1 MKNICKALIFALVLI
16 LTLAFVSCDEDD
28 KNGDKAEAPVG
39 DINGGADK
47 NSEEVKDSEE
57 TKESDKPVE
66 IAEGITKA
74 MTFAN
79 SLSGSNYFL
88 ASDGSILIMGD
99 DEFDGLAT
107 AYSQMTGVEKIVRGT
122 SALFALTD
130 SGELYYADK
139 VIGSGIEALSYCTT
153 NSNVEG
159 FCLSGK
165 DIMWI
170 TSDEKLYEYKRN
182 SDFKDM
188 VTRESISGKP
198 VTIEVDKH
206 DFFVVT
212 EEGKLFALVSS
223 IDQYEGLDFTGFENL
238 VLVDEAKHM
247 GGGEVESL
255 TIAGLKRDGSVVAI
269 GTYADEILS
278 WGKLSDL
285 AMSDGMIVAL
295 TEDGKVKMTGDF
307 ADKMKETVEGWT
319 NITAIETGYANGN
332 NIGYLITAVSSDGV
346 FYYVSMTD
354 ERSSIDTGS
363 ATSDAGSTGDRMW
376 FKYSADGQEYYS
388 DNGAWELN

>member
-1 MKNICKALIFALVLI
+1 MKKIIFIAVLI
-16 LTLAFVSCDEDD
+16 LALMLASCGGEDKTQTEADTPVGEITAEDKPAEDEKD
-28 KNGDKAEAPVG
+28 EAP
-39 DINGGADK
+39 A
-47 NSEEVKDSEE
+47 E
-57 TKESDKPVE
+57 DKP
-66 IAEGITKA
+66 AELADGIKA
-74 MTFAN
+74 SMTAGN
-79 SLSGSNYFL
+79 ALSGSNYFL
-88 ASDGSILIMGD
+88 ASDGSILIMGE

-139 VIGSGIEALSYCTT
+139 VIGNGIEAVNYCTT

-159 FCLSGK
+159 FCISDN

-170 TSDEKLYEYKRN
+170 TSDEELYEYKRN

-188 VTRESISGKP
+188 ATREPISGKP
-198 VTIEVDKH
+198 MTIEVDKH

-247 GGGEVESL
+247 NSGDVESL
-255 TIAGLKRDGSVVAI
+255 TIAGIKRDGSVVAI
-269 GTYADEILS
+269 GTYADDILS

-295 TEDGKVKMTGDF
+295 TEDGRVKMTGDF

-332 NIGYLITAVSSDGV
+332 NIGYIITAVDTEGA
-346 FYYVSMTD
+346 FHYVSMTD

-363 ATSDAGSTGDRMW
+363 ATADIGSTGDRMW

-388 DNGAWELN
+388 ENGAWELN